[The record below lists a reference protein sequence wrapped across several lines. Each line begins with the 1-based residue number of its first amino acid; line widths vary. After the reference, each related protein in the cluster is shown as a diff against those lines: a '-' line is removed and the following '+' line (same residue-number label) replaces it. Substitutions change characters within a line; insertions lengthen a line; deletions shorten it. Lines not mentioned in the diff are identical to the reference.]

1 MRGEIMKPAYQQE
14 ITLLKN
20 TLASSDKDHLFDF
33 LDAWE
38 DQEAKYL

>member
-1 MRGEIMKPAYQQE
+1 MLPYTFFPAEE